1 MIPPPPSSGTETP
14 SAPSP
19 ASAPRPKVTIRG
31 LPRALARELESYAW
45 RLDVPRVVDAYE
57 LAESA
62 HRGQTRASGESFVS
76 HTVEVA
82 TLLGQ
87 LRLDTDSIVAGLIHD
102 VVEDT
107 EFTLAD
113 VEERFGGS
121 VASIVDGVT
130 KIGKVE
136 FRSQTE
142 RQAENYRKLLLS
154 MAEDARVI
162 LIKLADRLHNMRTL
176 EHLPREKQRRIALE
190 TREIYAPLAHR
201 LGMAQI
207 KWELEDLCFKF
218 LEPDEYE
225 DLSHLIQQR
234 RTERERQILE
244 MQRPIE
250 ELLRNAGIPA
260 EVTGRPKHLWSIY
273 RKITNRGKS
282 FDEIYD
288 LMAMRVITDSVQS
301 CYGALGLIHSKY
313 TPIQE
318 RFHDYIATPKSNMY
332 RSLHTTV
339 FGPGGRR
346 YEVQIRTQEMH
357 RTAEYG
363 IAAHWRYKEGAAEGG
378 GGAAGTPEA
387 GGAVSEV
394 QAPKPP
400 SSGSVKGDEFDEAL
414 TWFRQVLEWQQD
426 ASEPEEFMEFLRM
439 DLFLGEIFV
448 FTPKG
453 EVRQLPV
460 GASPIDFAFA
470 VHTEVGFHCA
480 GAKVNGRIAPL
491 SRELRN
497 GDTVEILTSPRQTP
511 SRDWLSFVK
520 TSRARQKVRQWIR
533 QAEFEQSARLGKEM
547 LDRELKSLRKSLPS
561 DARLEAIA
569 VSLGFQEWE
578 QVNAALGLGDLHPSA
593 ALRELFPADSHG
605 AQDGGRGAAPR
616 GGGAGAGAGA
626 GAGSSRADEERVQR
640 LAKKLSKGDKGIRI
654 QGMDNLMVRY
664 SQCCQPVPGDH
675 VIGYVTAGRGVS
687 IHRKDCPNVLAL
699 SQNPER
705 RLEIEWTAEAEDRFF
720 VKLFTRGTDRRGLL
734 SDIAKAIS
742 ETGTDIQ
749 HADIRSTDD
758 GMLGEFVVQVRD
770 LQHLNRVV
778 RGITRVKGVLAVE
791 RRESASDL
799 EVQRFEGN

>member
-1 MIPPPPSSGTETP
+1 MTQPAPPNT
-14 SAPSP
+14 P
-19 ASAPRPKVTIRG
+19 ASFRRPTPRSETTIRG
-31 LPRALARELESYAW
+31 LPRALARELEAYAW
-45 RLDVPRVVDAYE
+45 RLDVPRVVDAYA

-62 HRGQTRASGESFVS
+62 HRGQTRASGESFVN
-76 HTVEVA
+76 HAVEVA

-113 VEERFGGS
+113 VQERFGGS
-121 VASIVDGVT
+121 VAAIVDGVT

-201 LGMAQI
+201 LGMAQV

-225 DLSHLIQQR
+225 ELSHLIQQR

-250 ELLRNAGIPA
+250 DLLRNAGIPA

-273 RKITNRGKS
+273 RKIANRGKS

-288 LMAMRVITDSVQS
+288 LMAMRVITDSVQN

-339 FGPGGRR
+339 FGPAGRR

-363 IAAHWRYKEGAAEGG
+363 IAAHWRYKEGATAP
-378 GGAAGTPEA
+378 GAAAGAPPA
-387 GGAVSEV
+387 GGSAAGEAS
-394 QAPKPP
+394 APVPP
-400 SSGSVKGDEFDEAL
+400 SAPPGSVTARDEFDEAL

-460 GASPIDFAFA
+460 GATPIDFAFA
-470 VHTEVGFHCA
+470 VHTEVGFRCA
-480 GAKVNGRIAPL
+480 GAKINGRIAPL
-491 SRELRN
+491 SRELQN

-547 LDRELKSLRKSLPS
+547 LDRELKKLRKSLPAES
-561 DARLEAIA
+561 RLETASY
-569 VSLGFQEWE
+569 SLG
-578 QVNAALGLGDLHPSA
+578 VPGMGSRSCGTRRGDLHSFGHPSGSS
-593 ALRELFPADSHG
+593 FPAPDRGCQRRAVRVSGGGFRWRWHVRFG
-605 AQDGGRGAAPR
+605 GGRGCAA
-616 GGGAGAGAGA
+616 A
-626 GAGSSRADEERVQR
+626 EEAQVQR
-640 LAKKLSKGDKGIRI
+640 LAQKLSKGDKGIRI
-654 QGMDNLMVRY
+654 QGSTTSWFATPSAAN
-664 SQCCQPVPGDH
+664 P
-675 VIGYVTAGRGVS
+675 
-687 IHRKDCPNVLAL
+687 CPA
-699 SQNPER
+699 
-705 RLEIEWTAEAEDRFF
+705 T
-720 VKLFTRGTDRRGLL
+720 T
-734 SDIAKAIS
+734 
-742 ETGTDIQ
+742 
-749 HADIRSTDD
+749 
-758 GMLGEFVVQVRD
+758 
-770 LQHLNRVV
+770 
-778 RGITRVKGVLAVE
+778 
-791 RRESASDL
+791 
-799 EVQRFEGN
+799 